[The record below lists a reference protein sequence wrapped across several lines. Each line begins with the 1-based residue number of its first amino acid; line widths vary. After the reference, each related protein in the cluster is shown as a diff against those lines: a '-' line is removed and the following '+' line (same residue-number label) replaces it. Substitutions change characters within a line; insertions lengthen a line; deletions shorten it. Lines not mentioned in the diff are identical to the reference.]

1 MSSPSAPPIVYQ
13 PAPKKTD
20 PAVEAAREKERLL
33 ARRRRGR
40 QSTIL
45 AEAATSESDGQS
57 ILLGG

>member
-1 MSSPSAPPIVYQ
+1 MSSPSPPPIVYQ

-45 AEAATSESDGQS
+45 SEAVASESDGQS
-57 ILLGG
+57 VLLGG